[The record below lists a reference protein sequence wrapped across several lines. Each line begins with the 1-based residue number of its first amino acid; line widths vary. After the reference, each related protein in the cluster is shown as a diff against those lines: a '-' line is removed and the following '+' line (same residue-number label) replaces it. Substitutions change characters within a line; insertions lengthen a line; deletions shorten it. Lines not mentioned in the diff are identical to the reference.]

1 MPHEMTLNDTK
12 RQIQMQAAIRMRKS
26 GGEGLPLRPSLKVS
40 ADPFCG
46 DTPQRPESESADGF
60 SVTG

>member
-1 MPHEMTLNDTK
+1 M
-12 RQIQMQAAIRMRKS
+12 
-26 GGEGLPLRPSLKVS
+26 PSLATEPAVS

-46 DTPQRPESESADGF
+46 EVPATPLESESADGF